1 MSQRGMAKRI
11 FKRIA
16 ILAILG
22 FFACIGL
29 FVLLWAEHNIG
40 VTLPAPTGPFEVGR
54 AIFDWTDDKTAD
66 VLAPVPRAKRELL
79 VWIWY
84 PADRG
89 KTSVVDDYMPGP
101 MRSAVESGNGILIGN
116 FLTRDL
122 SKVRGHNLRDTDVSP
137 QQASYP
143 VVMMRAGASLE
154 VMNYSTL
161 AEDLASHGYLVV
173 GFDAPYRSFVVV
185 FPDGRTATRTA
196 ENNPENC
203 LGRSAE
209 DVEGCANRLLNVWAS
224 DTSFVLDRLQQLN
237 DSGASGKFS
246 GRLDMTR
253 VGAFGHSF
261 GGAATALFCSKDSRC
276 KAGIDLDGAT
286 HGDVIRTG
294 LKQPFAF
301 IFSDHSHES
310 GPETSEIQA
319 NIQSIYDRLPADSRL
334 RLTIRGA
341 NHFTF
346 TDDGAL
352 LKSRLV
358 RGIFRVTGRL
368 GLDGP
373 RQLAITSYCLRSFFD
388 AYLKGTH
395 DVRAKIPSPLYPE
408 IQVDD

>member
-1 MSQRGMAKRI
+1 MRDREMVARI
-11 FKRIA
+11 FKCVA
-16 ILAILG
+16 TLAFVS
-22 FFACIGL
+22 FFACSGL
-29 FVLLWAEHNIG
+29 FALLWVEHSIG
-40 VTLPAPTGPFEVGR
+40 VTLPAPTGPFAVGR

-66 VLAPVPRAKRELL
+66 VLAPVPGAKRELL

-89 KTSVVDDYMPGP
+89 QASVVDDYMPRP
-101 MRSAVESGNGILIGN
+101 MRSAVERGNGVLIRK
-116 FLTRDL
+116 FLTQDL
-122 SKVRGHNLRDTDVSP
+122 SKVRGHSLRDADISP
-137 QQASYP
+137 QQTSYP

-161 AEDLASHGYLVV
+161 AEDLASHGYVVV

-185 FPDGRTATRTA
+185 FPDGRVMTRTPK
-196 ENNPENC
+196 NNPENC
-203 LGRSAE
+203 LSRTAQEAE
-209 DVEGCANRLLNVWAS
+209 LCANRLLNVWTS
-224 DTSFVLDRLQQLN
+224 DMSFVLDRLQQLN
-237 DSGASGKFS
+237 DSKASGKLA

-261 GGAATALFCSKDSRC
+261 GGAASLLFCHQDSRC
-276 KAGIDLDGAT
+276 KAGIDLDGAP
-286 HGDVIRTG
+286 HGEVIQAG

-301 IFSDHSHES
+301 FLSDHSRES

-319 NIQSIYDRLPADSRL
+319 NIQSIYDRLPAESRL

-352 LKSRLV
+352 LKSHLV
-358 RGIFRVTGRL
+358 RGIFRATGRL
-368 GLDGP
+368 GMDGP

-388 AYLKGTH
+388 AYLKDTH
-395 DVRAKIPSPLYPE
+395 DVRRKIPSPLHPE
-408 IQVDD
+408 IQVVN